1 MTPQEK
7 PGRFVSFR
15 RGVAIPVW
23 PVWAVALGVALGA
36 PVAIRSLVVLL
47 GLALVWSGAVV
58 LVRRLRRS
66 RRPRLDVLPAR
77 DVEAEDAA
85 DVSRM
90 DGDAG

>member
-1 MTPQEK
+1 M
-7 PGRFVSFR
+7 FVFR